1 MLDNGELTYSY
12 QKRPKVTGNARQAER
27 ALISVDRSQ
36 KLDLLVHLLTNLQQ
50 SLIVCGPDG
59 IGKTTLLR
67 IFADNHN
74 DVWPICMLPGSGAVS
89 FESVVAAL
97 SRSLNLS
104 NASVNFDL
112 SSLRAFCNK
121 QKVVL
126 IIDDAGELMP
136 GLIGELIDFA
146 NSLAGLRL
154 ILAMS
159 NDELQD
165 KSASDT
171 AIEECHFIELP
182 PLNQQQCREYLQN
195 LSAQPGSPLSFSAIT
210 DALVE
215 DMYLHTHGVPGK
227 LVAELPKFKEYQNR
241 QGRQIG
247 LWLGIAGVVTAAG
260 FAVKTFMPIELWG
273 GAVSENV
280 AREVPV
286 QLPEEPV
293 VALSPPAVEP
303 AVSIEGGITPAT
315 EASPEVVSEVD
326 LSVKED
332 APEAPAEPSVAE
344 PDVVA
349 EKPADKPLENRQVAS
364 AESLVPGQP
373 AEAKTG
379 APAVPAETE
388 TLQPEVKAEDSKPVE
403 KQPAVEAK
411 PVEKPV
417 PVAAQKPEL
426 AKNANAES
434 DSGDNDWIVAQPAN
448 NYTVQVMVLS
458 SKASVTR
465 FLRKYADYRDG
476 LKYYAVGKEGQE
488 KYVIIYGSFPTSAE
502 ALNSKSY
509 LPGEFSNGMVQRFK
523 QVQRASRRK

>member
-12 QKRPKVTGNARQAER
+12 QKRPKVTGNAKQAER

-36 KLDLLVHLLTNLQQ
+36 KLDLLVHLLTNLEQ

-67 IFADNHN
+67 IFAENHN

-154 ILAMS
+154 ILAMN

-241 QGRQIG
+241 RGRQIG
-247 LWLGIAGVVTAAG
+247 LWLGIAGVVAAAG
-260 FAVKTFMPIELWG
+260 FAAKTFMPIELWG
-273 GAVSENV
+273 GGVSENV
-280 AREVPV
+280 AREIPA

-293 VALSPPAVEP
+293 VALPPPVLEP
-303 AVSIEGGITPAT
+303 AVLTDGGITPAT
-315 EASPEVVSEVD
+315 DTLPEAVSEAD
-326 LSVKED
+326 SSAKAD

-344 PDVVA
+344 TDGVA
-349 EKPADKPLENRQVAS
+349 ENPADKPLENRPVVS
-364 AESLVPGQP
+364 AESLAPGQST
-373 AEAKTG
+373 EVETG

-388 TLQPEVKAEDSKPVE
+388 TLQPEVKAEGSKPLE
-403 KQPAVEAK
+403 KQPAVEVK

-417 PVAAQKPEL
+417 AVQKPEP

-509 LPGEFSNGMVQRFK
+509 LPGEFNNGMVQRFK